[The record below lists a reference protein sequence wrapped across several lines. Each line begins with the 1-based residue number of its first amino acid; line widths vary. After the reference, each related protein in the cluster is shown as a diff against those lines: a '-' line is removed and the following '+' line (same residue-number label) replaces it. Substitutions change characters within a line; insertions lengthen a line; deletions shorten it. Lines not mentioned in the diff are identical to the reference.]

1 MSWTWFVSCL
11 GFLVPPLYIKFIIIL
26 LPFCI
31 SVISDWKRLSK
42 FSLSLAPLSKLT
54 WNTAVTLKPLGDVW
68 HKARTV
74 RKCSRHKRYRLLLCL
89 AHFSAGGGN
98 QSSSRLSH
106 SGAESFY
113 HLPESFSCTVFL
125 NTGLFTHFV
134 KITTGL
140 KVKFP
145 CLSVLC
151 WYVQCLP
158 TGLLL

>member
-1 MSWTWFVSCL
+1 MYTICF
-11 GFLVPPLYIKFIIIL
+11 
-26 LPFCI
+26 
-31 SVISDWKRLSK
+31 LSK
-42 FSLSLAPLSKLT
+42 VFTTQYWAMLHFMFIVLAFLHVFRQKTFLRISLCLALLSKLT
-54 WNTAVTLKPLGDVW
+54 WNTAVTLKPLCDVW
-68 HKARTV
+68 YKACTV
-74 RKCSRHKRYRLLLCL
+74 RKCSWHKRYWLVLCF

-106 SGAESFY
+106 TGAESFY

-134 KITTGL
+134 KITTRL

-151 WYVQCLP
+151 W
-158 TGLLL
+158 